1 MAGHGGA
8 RAGEYGADGEE
19 DDEEGEVWPGGAAG
33 SPPPSGSRLPPIAG
47 TTTELTKRKVKRKK
61 KKKKKTKGSSKGDAE
76 KHQSQGPKTQTLSS
90 SFQDILSPSK
100 GHSPWEESQHSP
112 SSCHSTTYP
121 QCAEIEKN
129 LPNQVNESLRWDG
142 ILTDPEAEK
151 ERIRIY
157 KLNRRKRY
165 RISALKGFPSDP
177 SPEETPD
184 NLPYL
189 SDKDCSPNRGQAP
202 SKLEPAHPH
211 LEGNLTTKLPPND
224 LVSDLT
230 K

>member
-33 SPPPSGSRLPPIAG
+33 SPPSGSRLPPIAG

-61 KKKKKTKGSSKGDAE
+61 KKKKKTKGSSKGDE

-100 GHSPWEESQHSP
+100 GHSPREES
-112 SSCHSTTYP
+112 HSTTYP

-165 RISALKGFPSDP
+165 RISAHKGFPPDP
-177 SPEETPD
+177 SPEKTPD

-211 LEGNLTTKLPPND
+211 LDGSPTTKLTPND
-224 LVSDLT
+224 LASDLT